1 MAASVTPAPALI
13 HVVVPGVGNH
23 LGVTGDHMSRRSSH
37 SQGWRPG
44 GMGWHGTPS
53 GKRVMGKAVLQ
64 ENTQLGVLQEQ
75 PRGEGK

>member
-1 MAASVTPAPALI
+1 
-13 HVVVPGVGNH
+13 
-23 LGVTGDHMSRRSSH
+23 
-37 SQGWRPG
+37 
-44 GMGWHGTPS
+44 MGWHGTPS